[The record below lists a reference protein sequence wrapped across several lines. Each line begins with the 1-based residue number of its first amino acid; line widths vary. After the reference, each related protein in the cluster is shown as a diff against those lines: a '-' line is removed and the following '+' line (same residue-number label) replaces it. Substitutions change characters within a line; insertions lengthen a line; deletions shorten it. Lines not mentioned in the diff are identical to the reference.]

1 MKTTP
6 LEKRIARIIEPVLD
20 DMGFEL
26 VRVRLIGGM
35 HNPTLQ
41 IMAEPQAEGGIM
53 GVEDCADISHAL
65 SAVLDVEDPIENRY
79 TLEVSSPGLDRPL
92 TRPKDFARSTGLE
105 ARIELDPP
113 FEGRRRFK
121 GRIMAANDKD
131 FTLETEEGE
140 QLDIDFSAVSR
151 AKLVLTDE
159 LLALAKQQQDALK
172 PEKQQDETQ

>member
-6 LEKRIARIIEPVLD
+6 LEKRIGRIAEPVLE

-26 VRVRLIGGM
+26 VRVRMIGGM

-41 IMAEPQAEGGIM
+41 IMAEPKAENTIM
-53 GVEDCADISHAL
+53 GVDDCANISHAL
-65 SAVLDVEDPIENRY
+65 SAILDVEDPLESRY

-92 TRPKDFARSTGLE
+92 TRPKDFARSIGLE
-105 ARIELDPP
+105 ARVEVDPP

-121 GRIMAANDKD
+121 GRVQATNDAT
-131 FTLETEEGE
+131 FTFETDEGE
-140 QLDIDFSAVSR
+140 ILEIDFAAVSR

-159 LLALAKQQQDALK
+159 LLALAKQQQEAAQA
-172 PEKQQDETQ
+172 EEQQDEQQ